1 MTQTLLLRN
10 VRIIDTLEDTPSA
23 PSDILIENGVIADVA
38 SANSLDAAAAPVI
51 DGGGRFAL
59 PGLIDCHAHPFL
71 ADTNLARLNEVP
83 LTLMTARA
91 SNIMR
96 GMLMRGFTTIRD
108 AAGGDW
114 GIKQAVEEGEVDG
127 PRMFIAGRALS
138 QTGGHGD
145 SRRRTDDHAP
155 CRCADALALTGVIAD
170 GLDEVRK
177 AVRENFRQGSD
188 QIKIMVSG
196 GVSSPHD
203 PLECDQYS
211 PEEIRVIVEEAR
223 RRDSYVMAHAY
234 GASAIKMAVSQGV
247 RTIEHGNLIDREA
260 AELAAEKGAY
270 VVPTLVTYTVLEEEG
285 RKHGW
290 SEDMLQKLERV
301 KAAGLSSVEIC
312 KEAGVKLGFGT
323 DLLGDSF
330 DHQSREFLV
339 RSEIETPRETL
350 HSATRVNAEILQR
363 QGVLGEI
370 SPGAMADILL
380 LDGNPLEDLSVLQD
394 QGAHMPLIMKQGT
407 VYKNTLAAHE
417 AHA

>member
-1 MTQTLLLRN
+1 MATALIKN
-10 VRIIDTLEDTPSA
+10 ARILDTSQEDASD
-23 PSDILIENGVIADVA
+23 PSDIYVEAGQIREIARAGEVTVSSDV
-38 SANSLDAAAAPVI
+38 VI
-51 DGGGRFAL
+51 DAGGRFAL

-91 SNIMR
+91 GNILR
-96 GMLMRGFTTIRD
+96 NMLMRGFTTIRD

-114 GIKQAVEEGEVDG
+114 GIKQAVEEDEVIG

-145 SRRRTDDHAP
+145 SRRKTEDSHP
-155 CRCADALALTGVIAD
+155 CRCADALAITGVIAD

-177 AVRENFRQGSD
+177 AVREELRLGAD
-188 QIKIMVSG
+188 QIKIFVSG

-211 PEEIRVIVEEAR
+211 SEEIRVIVEEATR
-223 RRDSYVMAHAY
+223 RNTYVMAHAY
-234 GASAIKMAVSQGV
+234 GASAIKIALEQGV
-247 RTIEHGNLIDREA
+247 RTIEHGNLIDEEA
-260 AELAAEKGAY
+260 AALAAQKGAY

-290 SEDMLQKLERV
+290 SSAMLEKLAVV
-301 KAAGLSSVEIC
+301 KEAGLASVDIC
-312 KEAGVKLGFGT
+312 KKAGVKLGLGT

-330 DHQSREFLV
+330 DHQSREFLI
-339 RSEIETPRETL
+339 RAEIETPREVL
-350 HSATRVNAEILQR
+350 HSATRVNAEILNRSGQ
-363 QGVLGEI
+363 LGEI

-380 LDGNPLEDLSVLQD
+380 LEGNPFDDLGVLQD
-394 QGAHMPLIMKQGT
+394 QGAHMPLIMKRGK
-407 VYKNTLAAHE
+407 VYKNTLQ
-417 AHA
+417 